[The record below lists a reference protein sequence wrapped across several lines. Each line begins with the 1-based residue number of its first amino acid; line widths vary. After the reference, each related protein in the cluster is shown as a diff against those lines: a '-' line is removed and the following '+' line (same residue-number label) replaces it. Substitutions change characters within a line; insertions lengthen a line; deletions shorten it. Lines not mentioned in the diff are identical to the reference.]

1 MNPSGPSPVASF
13 LLFYTF
19 LYYKGRHTTC
29 WGFQSMKAKS
39 VFSCQACG
47 HQSPRWLGRCP
58 DCGGWNTMKEE
69 RQAPTGKGR
78 PLAMKAVQ
86 AKATPIGD
94 IEVIGEDRRL
104 THIGE
109 FDRVLGGGVIPG
121 AVILIGGDPGIGKT
135 TLLLQAL
142 PRLASSTEPVLYV
155 SGEESPRQIKMR
167 GQRLGVEH
175 PHLLI
180 LAETSL
186 EEILKAV
193 QAIQPAAIVIDSIQ
207 TVYTEQITSAPGSI
221 SQVQEVSGQL
231 MWFAKR
237 AGIPVFIIGHVTK
250 EGAIAGP
257 RLLEHIV
264 DTVLYFEGDKGHSYR
279 ILRAVKNR
287 FGSTNEIGVFEMKDV
302 GLEEVVNPSELFLA
316 ERPAK
321 STGSVVVSSLE
332 GTRPILVELQAL
344 VSSTTYAMP
353 KRMANGVDQNRVS
366 LLLAVMEKRLGM
378 HLSGQDVYVNVVGGM
393 RIDEPAIDLGIVVAV
408 TSSLREVVVEPGL
421 LVLGEVGLGG
431 EVRGISQAEL
441 RIREAAKMGF
451 KRCLLPE
458 RNLSKLDAI
467 EGMDLVGISEVGE
480 ALDVVLA

>member
-1 MNPSGPSPVASF
+1 
-13 LLFYTF
+13 
-19 LYYKGRHTTC
+19 
-29 WGFQSMKAKS
+29 MKAKS
-39 VFSCQACG
+39 VFSCQSCG

-69 RQAPTGKGR
+69 RQAPAGKGR
-78 PLAMKAVQ
+78 PAALKTLQ
-86 AKATPIGD
+86 AKATPIGE

-104 THIGE
+104 TRIGE

-121 AVILIGGDPGIGKT
+121 SVILIGGDPGIGKT

-142 PRLASSTEPVLYV
+142 PRLASSTQPVLYV

-193 QAIQPAAIVIDSIQ
+193 QAIQPAAVVVDSIQ
-207 TVYTEQITSAPGSI
+207 TVYTEQLTSAPGSI

-237 AGIPVFIIGHVTK
+237 AGVPVFIIGHVTK

-287 FGSTNEIGVFEMKDV
+287 FGSTNEIGVFEMKES
-302 GLEEVVNPSELFLA
+302 GLEEVANPSQLFLG
-316 ERPAK
+316 ERPQR

-332 GTRPILVELQAL
+332 GSRPILVELQAL
-344 VSSTTYAMP
+344 VSATSYAMP
-353 KRMANGVDQNRVS
+353 KRMANGVELNRVS
-366 LLLAVMEKRLGM
+366 LLLAVMEKRLGL

-393 RIDEPAIDLGIVVAV
+393 HIDEPAIDLGIVAAV
-408 TSSLREVVVEPGL
+408 TSSLREVAIESGL

-458 RNLSKLDAI
+458 RNLAKLESID
-467 EGMDLVGISEVGE
+467 GMELVGINEVGE

>member
-1 MNPSGPSPVASF
+1 
-13 LLFYTF
+13 
-19 LYYKGRHTTC
+19 
-29 WGFQSMKAKS
+29 
-39 VFSCQACG
+39 
-47 HQSPRWLGRCP
+47 
-58 DCGGWNTMKEE
+58 MKEE
-69 RQAPTGKGR
+69 RQEASGKGR
-78 PLAMKAVQ
+78 PVALKMAQ
-86 AKATPIGD
+86 ARATPIGE
-94 IEVIGEDRRL
+94 IEVVGEDRRL
-104 THIGE
+104 TRIGE

-121 AVILIGGDPGIGKT
+121 SVILIGGDPGIGKT

-142 PRLASSTEPVLYV
+142 PRLASPQEPVLYV

-167 GQRLGVEH
+167 GQRLGIDH
-175 PHLLI
+175 PGLLI

-186 EEILKAV
+186 EKILQAV
-193 QAIQPAAIVIDSIQ
+193 QERQPAALVVDSIQ
-207 TVYTEQITSAPGSI
+207 TVYTEQLTSAPGSV
-221 SQVQEVSGQL
+221 SQVQEVAGQL

-237 AGIPVFIIGHVTK
+237 VGVPVFIIGHVTK

-302 GLEEVVNPSELFLA
+302 GLEEVGNPSELFLA
-316 ERPAK
+316 ERPER

-344 VSSTTYAMP
+344 VSPTSYAMP
-353 KRMANGVDQNRVS
+353 KRMANGVELNRVS

-378 HLSGQDVYVNVVGGM
+378 HLSGQDVYINVVGGM
-393 RIDEPAIDLGIVVAV
+393 RIDEPAIDLGIVAAV
-408 TSSLREVVVEPGL
+408 TSSLREVPVEPGL
-421 LVLGEVGLGG
+421 LILGEVGLGG
-431 EVRGISQAEL
+431 EVRAVSQAEL

-458 RNLSKLDAI
+458 RNLVKLEPID
-467 EGMDLVGISEVGE
+467 GMELVGIQEVRE

>member
-1 MNPSGPSPVASF
+1 
-13 LLFYTF
+13 
-19 LYYKGRHTTC
+19 
-29 WGFQSMKAKS
+29 
-39 VFSCQACG
+39 
-47 HQSPRWLGRCP
+47 
-58 DCGGWNTMKEE
+58 MKEE
-69 RQAPTGKGR
+69 RHSPTGKGR
-78 PLAMKAVQ
+78 PVAMNVVQ
-86 AKATPIGD
+86 PAATPIAK

-104 THIGE
+104 TRISE

-142 PRLASSTEPVLYV
+142 PRLASDVQPVLYV

-175 PHLLI
+175 PNLLV

-186 EEILKAV
+186 EQILKTV
-193 QAIQPAAIVIDSIQ
+193 QEIQPAAVVVDSIQ
-207 TVYTEQITSAPGSI
+207 TVYTEQLTSAPGSI

-237 AGIPVFIIGHVTK
+237 SGVPVFIIGHVTK

-287 FGSTNEIGVFEMKDV
+287 FGSTNEIGVFEMKES
-302 GLEEVVNPSELFLA
+302 GLEEVTNPSQLFLG
-316 ERPAK
+316 ERPQR
-321 STGSVVVSSLE
+321 STGSVVVSSVE
-332 GTRPILVELQAL
+332 GSRPILVELQAL
-344 VSSTTYAMP
+344 VTSTSYAMP
-353 KRMANGVDQNRVS
+353 KRMTNGVDLNRVS

-393 RIDEPAIDLGIVVAV
+393 HIDEPAIDLGIVAAV
-408 TSSLREVVVEPGL
+408 TSSLREVPVEPGL

-458 RNLSKLDAI
+458 RNLTKLEPVD
-467 EGMDLVGISEVGE
+467 GMELVGIHEVGE

>member
-1 MNPSGPSPVASF
+1 
-13 LLFYTF
+13 
-19 LYYKGRHTTC
+19 
-29 WGFQSMKAKS
+29 
-39 VFSCQACG
+39 
-47 HQSPRWLGRCP
+47 
-58 DCGGWNTMKEE
+58 MKEE
-69 RQAPTGKGR
+69 RQSATGKGR
-78 PLAMKAVQ
+78 PAAMKSVQ
-86 AKATPIGD
+86 AQATPIAD
-94 IEVIGEDRRL
+94 IETVGEDRCL
-104 THIGE
+104 TRIGE

-121 AVILIGGDPGIGKT
+121 SVILIGGDPGIGKT

-142 PRLASSTEPVLYV
+142 PQLASRGQPVLYV

-167 GQRLGVEH
+167 GRRLGIEH
-175 PHLLI
+175 PNLLI

-186 EEILKAV
+186 EQILKTV
-193 QAIQPAAIVIDSIQ
+193 QEIQPAAIVVDSIQ

-221 SQVQEVSGQL
+221 SQVQEVAGQL
-231 MWFAKR
+231 MWFAKH
-237 AGIPVFIIGHVTK
+237 AGVPVFIIGHVTK

-287 FGSTNEIGVFEMKDV
+287 FGSTNEIGVFEMKDT
-302 GLEEVVNPSELFLA
+302 GLEEVSNPSELFLA
-316 ERPAK
+316 ERPQR

-344 VSSTTYAMP
+344 VSSTSYALP
-353 KRMANGVDQNRVS
+353 KRVANGVELSRVS

-393 RIDEPAIDLGIVVAV
+393 HIDEPAIDLGIVVAV
-408 TSSLREVVVEPGL
+408 TSSLREALIEPGM

-431 EVRGISQAEL
+431 EVRAVSQAEL

-451 KRCLLPE
+451 RRCFLPE
-458 RNLSKLDAI
+458 RNVAKLEPID
-467 EGMDLVGISEVGE
+467 GMELVGIREVRE
-480 ALDVVLA
+480 ALDGVLA